1 MSTSRFFALT
11 ALFALAAAVV
21 VEPARAA
28 SPVQSFVFSQTG
40 FADEARISGTFAGAD
55 LDGDGWLYGYELT
68 AFELHW
74 SGNRAVAAFSL
85 GFDDRAGL
93 AFELATGQVRH
104 LAGVSQDAEGNRH
117 FSYDSMG
124 WPSYQVPGTVSDE
137 PLGLS
142 SSSWEALQVTAAVP
156 EPQGLALWLA
166 GLGVVALRARGR
178 RRP

>member
-11 ALFALAAAVV
+11 ALLALAAAVV
-21 VEPARAA
+21 VEPARAEA
-28 SPVQSFVFSQTG
+28 PEQSFVFSQTG
-40 FADEARISGTFAGAD
+40 FADEARITGAFAGAD

-68 AFELHW
+68 RFELHW

-93 AFELATGQVRH
+93 EFELATGRVWH
-104 LAGVSQDAEGNRH
+104 MAGVSTDAEGGRH

-124 WPSYQVPGTVSDE
+124 WPSDE

-142 SSSWEALQVTAAVP
+142 SSSWAPLAVSAAVP
-156 EPQGLALWLA
+156 EPQSLALWLA
-166 GLGVVALRARGR
+166 GLGVVALRRRGR
-178 RRP
+178 PCH